1 MPSSVRRHLLICGDF
16 VSGLPLLS
24 GRSPTVSRR
33 HYGGQVPNG
42 IRQVKRRN
50 HTVNGSYLTRFADD
64 RGLLTGIE
72 LPGRVFP
79 VPVDRATVIRN
90 FYVTRQPDGSESDQA
105 EDDFCDIE
113 AQASASMKI
122 LIDQRTWP
130 IPDAVRADIAV
141 WAALQFLRVP
151 AVRQLAS
158 EIADAYIDVG
168 VPFKTDTGEQTRLWM
183 PADEADPE
191 KLKRLH
197 LDFIRKNTPIVA
209 RMLYARHWHLTFF
222 TRKSLVTSDSP
233 VVLRPML
240 KHPAGTSVA
249 VGDAAEVHVPLDRRA
264 ALSMRAAGKGDR
276 LVPGSA
282 KIAADLNQA
291 VANNARRFLFHP
303 PLRRPACRAGSPP
316 APATRAFQPRGSRR
330 PRIQPPGPVDKWLS
344 PPLTDRNEQ
353 L

>member
-1 MPSSVRRHLLICGDF
+1 MPDG
-16 VSGLPLLS
+16 
-24 GRSPTVSRR
+24 T
-33 HYGGQVPNG
+33 
-42 IRQVKRRN
+42 RQVKRRN

-64 RGLLTGIE
+64 RGLLAGIE
-72 LPGRVFP
+72 LPGRRFP

-90 FYVTRQPDGSESDQA
+90 FYVTRLPDGSESDQA

-113 AQASASMKI
+113 ARASASMKI
-122 LIDQRTWP
+122 LIDQRRWP
-130 IPDAVRADIAV
+130 IPDAVRADIAM

-158 EIADAYIDVG
+158 EIAGAYIEVG
-168 VPFKTDTGEQTRLWM
+168 VPFTTDTGEQTRLRM

-197 LDFIRKNTPIVA
+197 LEFIRKNTPVVA
-209 RMLYARHWHLTFF
+209 RMLYARDWHLTFF

-240 KHPAGTSVA
+240 RYPAGTSVA
-249 VGDAAEVHVPLDRRA
+249 VGDAAEVQVPLDRRA
-264 ALSMRAAGKGDR
+264 ALSMRAAGRGDQ

-291 VANNARRFLFHP
+291 VANNARRFLFHHP
-303 PLRRPACRAGSPP
+303 DDDPLAGLALP
-316 APATRAFQPRGSRR
+316 QPRPRELSSPEAAAVLASNLWTR
-330 PRIQPPGPVDKWLS
+330 PDG
-344 PPLTDRNEQ
+344 
-353 L
+353 